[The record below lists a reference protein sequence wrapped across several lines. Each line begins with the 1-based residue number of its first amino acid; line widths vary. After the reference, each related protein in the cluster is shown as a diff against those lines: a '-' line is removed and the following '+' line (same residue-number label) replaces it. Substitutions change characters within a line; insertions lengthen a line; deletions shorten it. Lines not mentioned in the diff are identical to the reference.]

1 MLYVV
6 DQRYRLDVR
15 ALPAFCEVE
24 SFQGGHITAIRFDI
38 LVERT
43 D

>member
-1 MLYVV
+1 MVN
-6 DQRYRLDVR
+6 QRYQLDIR

-43 D
+43 E